1 MRNIPG
7 LPLYLVLPDN
17 RWEVGQ
23 VGLVP
28 AFTPDSERFLFRR
41 LQAAAAFGFSG
52 TVEKSHVERRV
63 HGERRN
69 YCRRIEQAR
78 NKLLDTRAEKERR
91 HYNRRHGDVRTNIEE
106 DV

>member
-7 LPLYLVLPDN
+7 LPPYLVLPDT
-17 RWEVGQ
+17 RREVGP
-23 VGLVP
+23 VDLVP
-28 AFTPDSERFLFRR
+28 AFPPDSERSLFRR
-41 LQAAAAFGFSG
+41 LQAATAFGFSG
-52 TVEKSHVERRV
+52 TGEKSQVERRV

-69 YCRRIEQAR
+69 YCRRLEQAR

-91 HYNRRHGDVRTNIEE
+91 HYNRRQGDVRTNIEE